1 MKRFCIFC
9 MMLLLWGGFD
19 TRGQDAATEER
30 LNRLNGLVQDLIE
43 DKAIQK
49 RQIESLTREVQ
60 TLREQMARP
69 TSNFAS
75 QEDLRKLAEK
85 LQEVDRKREADKELI
100 LKEFEKLVKLVG
112 SSPGGRK
119 PPTAPVTPPPA
130 PGGEGKFFEYTV
142 NQGDTLSA
150 IMQAYRDQGVKVTL
164 KQILDA
170 NPGLVPERMPVGQK
184 IFIPA
189 PDK

>member
-1 MKRFCIFC
+1 MKRFSFFFAV
-9 MMLLLWGGFD
+9 LLLWGGFD
-19 TRGQDAATEER
+19 TCAQDAATEER
-30 LNRLNGLVQDLIE
+30 LNRLNGLVQDLLE

-60 TLREQMARP
+60 TLREQLTRP
-69 TSNFAS
+69 VGNFAS

-100 LKEFEKLVKLVG
+100 LKEFEKLVKLVAR
-112 SSPGGRK
+112 SPDNRK
-119 PPTAPVTPPPA
+119 PATPATPPA
-130 PGGEGKFFEYTV
+130 TAGGEGKFFEYTV
-142 NQGDTLSA
+142 VQGDTLSA

-170 NPGLVPERMPVGQK
+170 NPGLVPERMSVGQK

>member
-1 MKRFCIFC
+1 MKRFSFFLAV
-9 MMLLLWGGFD
+9 LLLWGGFD
-19 TRGQDAATEER
+19 ACAQDAATEER
-30 LNRLNGLVQDLIE
+30 LNRLNGLVQDLLE

-60 TLREQMARP
+60 TLREQLARP
-69 TSNFAS
+69 VGNFAS
-75 QEDLRKLAEK
+75 QEELRKLAEK

-100 LKEFEKLVKLVG
+100 LKEFEKLVKLVA
-112 SSPGGRK
+112 SRK
-119 PPTAPVTPPPA
+119 PAPPATPPTA

-142 NQGDTLSA
+142 AQGDTLSA